1 MCQACDNA
9 STAGMGARWRHGG
22 GCAHPDSFGDT
33 EFGAWFGD
41 PFGPLRASCRRQRSP
56 SSCRLPSSVS
66 LKRIGRHRSDLW
78 AWTGATG
85 TGTRPPR
92 RPRWPWPRRTVYTG
106 RIWSAMTGRCIG
118 ERLTISVTTRPAGL
132 PTDIWVACTTT
143 RSSLAPVPPATSRE
157 HHVHWPAAV
166 SSRPRANR
174 IPSQIAGTPR

>member
-1 MCQACDNA
+1 MRLSDLVN
-9 STAGMGARWRHGG
+9 GAPVRA
-22 GCAHPDSFGDT
+22 GCAHGV
-33 EFGAWFGD
+33 
-41 PFGPLRASCRRQRSP
+41 RRVRV
-56 SSCRLPSSVS
+56 SSVS

-85 TGTRPPR
+85 TGTGPPR

-106 RIWSAMTGRCIG
+106 RIWSAMTCRCIG

-166 SSRPRANR
+166 SSRPRANC
-174 IPSQIAGTPR
+174 IPSQIACTAGRPWVQLGMQLACSLGFAVET